1 MEEFDKIK
9 IIERGAFGEAIIV
22 KKKDISEVFDMIKK
36 NQVQHIRAERDLL
49 PLADNHWVI
58 KLFYSF
64 QDEISCI

>member
-49 PLADNHWVI
+49 PLADNHR
-58 KLFYSF
+58 LLSF
-64 QDEISCI
+64 STVFRMR